1 MVWRNDSAKPFN
13 QLTFCMKSDINKTSI
28 WKRLRHTY
36 RISIINEKTLS
47 EHGHLRVSVWGGI
60 ILLAIVFLLSWLLF
74 SLVIAFT
81 PMRNYLPGYSGN
93 IRHQLMEESAKIDS
107 MGTNLELQRQYLN
120 VITQAIAGEM
130 PTDSIQSLDSMQ
142 IIAKEELL
150 TTKSKNEE
158 DFIAQYE
165 ANEKDNLQLF
175 EAVISANTSHTNN
188 FIAPTHGAITQTF
201 SPTNNQYG
209 VTISTYSSKSAVAV
223 LDGTIIHNA
232 YEINNTYS
240 VIIQHAQFTSIYQGL
255 EQPTKQI
262 GDNVTVGQV
271 IGLIKDQKLQ
281 FQLWQNGKPVNP
293 QDYIVF

>member
-1 MVWRNDSAKPFN
+1 
-13 QLTFCMKSDINKTSI
+13 
-28 WKRLRHTY
+28 
-36 RISIINEKTLS
+36 
-47 EHGHLRVSVWGGI
+47 
-60 ILLAIVFLLSWLLF
+60 
-74 SLVIAFT
+74 
-81 PMRNYLPGYSGN
+81 MRNYLPGYSGN

-107 MGTNLELQRQYLN
+107 MGSNLELQRQYLN

-223 LDGTIIHNA
+223 LDGTIIHSA
-232 YEINNTYS
+232 YEIDNTYS

-255 EQPTKQI
+255 EQSTKQI